1 MMFSDLS
8 KRKNTISRSFSINSE
23 LVIYPPERKPPA
35 VLKLTAGG
43 DAHGLTTRQQTAKD
57 ANDAADKQETNGQQQ
72 QGLSDNGGTHVTD
85 IGQSGSGHLTEGG
98 QQGTHSRSLCSLK
111 TFLLFT
117 NFCRVYIPYGAAI
130 KPILR

>member
-1 MMFSDLS
+1 M
-8 KRKNTISRSFSINSE
+8 KSE

-43 DAHGLTTRQQTAKD
+43 DAHGLTTRQQTAED
-57 ANDAADKQETNGQQQ
+57 ANDAADKQETDSQQE

-85 IGQSGSGHLTEGG
+85 IGQRGSGHLADGG
-98 QQGTHSRSLCSLK
+98 QQGTHGRSLCSLK

-117 NFCRVYIPYGAAI
+117 NFYRVYIPYGAAI

>member
-1 MMFSDLS
+1 MFSDLS
-8 KRKNTISRSFSINSE
+8 KRKKTTSSSLTMKSE
-23 LVIYPPERKPPA
+23 LDIETPLKTPPA

-43 DAHGLTTRQQTAKD
+43 DAHGLTTRQQTAEN
-57 ANDAADKQETNGQQQ
+57 ANGAAGKQETDSQQE
-72 QGLSDNGGTHVTD
+72 QGLSYNGSAHIAD
-85 IGQSGSGHLTEGG
+85 ISQSGSGHLTEGG
-98 QQGTHSRSLCSLK
+98 EQGTHGRSLCSLK

>member
-1 MMFSDLS
+1 M
-8 KRKNTISRSFSINSE
+8 
-23 LVIYPPERKPPA
+23 
-35 VLKLTAGG
+35 LKLTAGG

-57 ANDAADKQETNGQQQ
+57 ANDAADEQETNGQQE

-85 IGQSGSGHLTEGG
+85 IGQRVSGHFAESG
-98 QQGTHSRSLCSLK
+98 QQGAHGRSSSLK

-117 NFCRVYIPYGAAI
+117 NFCKVYIPYGAAM

>member
-8 KRKNTISRSFSINSE
+8 KRKNTTSRSFSINSE

-43 DAHGLTTRQQTAKD
+43 DAHGLTTRQQTAEN
-57 ANDAADKQETNGQQQ
+57 ANDAADEQETNSQQ
-72 QGLSDNGGTHVTD
+72 QGLTNNGRTNVTD
-85 IGQSGSGHLTEGG
+85 IGQSGSSHLTEGG
-98 QQGTHSRSLCSLK
+98 KQGTHGRSRGLK

-117 NFCRVYIPYGAAI
+117 NFEKVYIPYGAA
-130 KPILR
+130 K